1 MLQPKMESQSVHTTT
16 LPSLAGSKVKTM
28 SNGSKK
34 SKKQQYI
41 ESLNQWYATQD
52 ERLITPQS
60 IEDMA
65 KAYENEIVSEGRIH
79 LSKLITKE

>member
-1 MLQPKMESQSVHTTT
+1 MESQSVHTTT

-28 SNGSKK
+28 SNGKKK

-41 ESLNQWYATQD
+41 ESLNQWYASQD
-52 ERLITPQS
+52 ERLVTPQS
-60 IEDMA
+60 IDDMA

>member
-1 MLQPKMESQSVHTTT
+1 
-16 LPSLAGSKVKTM
+16 M
-28 SNGSKK
+28 SNGNKK

-60 IEDMA
+60 IDDMA
-65 KAYENEIVSEGRIH
+65 KAHENEIVSEGRIH